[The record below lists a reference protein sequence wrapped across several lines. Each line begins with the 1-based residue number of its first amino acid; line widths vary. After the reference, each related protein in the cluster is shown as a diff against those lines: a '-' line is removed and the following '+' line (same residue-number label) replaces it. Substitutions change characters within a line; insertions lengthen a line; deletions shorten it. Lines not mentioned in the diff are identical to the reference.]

1 MTEQQQADDL
11 QETHNIAKIAKAV
24 AKVKAQREVENSNE
38 LDFDSLG
45 YKGDSYE

>member
-1 MTEQQQADDL
+1 MTEQRLAEELQAAS
-11 QETHNIAKIAKAV
+11 NIDKIARAV
-24 AKVKAQREVENSNE
+24 AKVNKQREVENSNE